1 MNMKKKHKSPQDSPV
16 KALLSAA
23 YGPGTISAQLLA
35 VFLTQYFAVT
45 ALDRKL
51 RAQAKLSKRV
61 GQEQRGYA
69 HALSA
74 YVLALVEETR
84 KAAQTGNAQFLKD
97 LASAFEEARR
107 TSRGRDPVRT
117 WLMMHK
123 LKGEPPKTM
132 RQMQEWLRKDAQST
146 VAERQVYRLCA
157 ELGVP
162 LAKAQEGRPPK
173 TPTTAEKQGRSFSE
187 LTGYNR
193 SYL

>member
-51 RAQAKLSKRV
+51 RAQGKLSKRV
-61 GQEQRGYA
+61 GKEQRGYD

-107 TSRGRDPVRT
+107 TSRGQDPLRT
-117 WLMMHK
+117 WLLMHK
-123 LKGEPPKTM
+123 LKGEPRKTAKQI
-132 RQMQEWLRKDAQST
+132 RECLLKDARST
-146 VAERQVYRLCA
+146 VDERQVYRVCK

-162 LAKAQEGRPPK
+162 LAKAQKGRPPK
-173 TPTTAEKQGRSFSE
+173 LRQMRENKAVVVTPQNG
-187 LTGYNR
+187 
-193 SYL
+193 

>member
-1 MNMKKKHKSPQDSPV
+1 MKKKLKSSQDNPV

-35 VFLTQYFAVT
+35 VFLSQYFAVT

-51 RAQAKLSKRV
+51 RAQGKLSKRV
-61 GQEQRGYA
+61 GKEQRGYD

-97 LASAFEEARR
+97 LASAFEEAGR

-132 RQMQEWLRKDAQST
+132 RQMQVCLQKDARST
-146 VAERQVYRLCA
+146 VGERQVYRVCK
-157 ELGVP
+157 ELGIP

-173 TPTTAEKQGRSFSE
+173 TPTNERKQGRSCDSTDRLNSME
-187 LTGYNR
+187 IL
-193 SYL
+193 

>member
-1 MNMKKKHKSPQDSPV
+1 MKMKKRNKFPQDNPV

-35 VFLTQYFAVT
+35 VFFTRYFAVT

-51 RAQAKLSKRV
+51 RAQGKLSKRV
-61 GQEQRGYA
+61 GQEQSGYA
-69 HALSA
+69 RAFSA
-74 YVLALVEETR
+74 YVLVLVEETR

-117 WLMMHK
+117 WLLMHK
-123 LKGEPPKTM
+123 LKGEPKKTM

-173 TPTTAEKQGRSFSE
+173 TPTTAGKQGRSFAE